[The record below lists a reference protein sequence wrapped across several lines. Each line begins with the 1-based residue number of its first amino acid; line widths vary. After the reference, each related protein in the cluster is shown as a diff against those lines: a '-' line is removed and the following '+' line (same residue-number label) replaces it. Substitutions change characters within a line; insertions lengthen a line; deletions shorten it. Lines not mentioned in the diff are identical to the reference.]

1 MPMWSERTRW
11 TGDRWAA
18 WLMSITFGSLL
29 VMADTAARLDM
40 ASAAEQPPGW
50 GRYRDREFRMA
61 FDFPAHIFSLKSA
74 EQGSEGVIFS
84 TPDDRARI
92 RLFGFRNEAND
103 TPRRYLRRIA
113 NPEQARFTYVRTTQR
128 FFVASGTRDG
138 MIFYRR
144 CNFFRDK
151 RVSCFQLDYPEGEK
165 REWDSIV
172 TRISLSLAAAER
184 RSEPNEDSLAVNQ
197 VLGGTAQ
204 SIMCPAATTGHSAG
218 PGARTLIPLPNR
230 ALLTAPAE
238 FNCELKAASPDEAPG
253 QSPPS
258 LPPAQADADTA
269 LRAKLD
275 YERQCYRHAEMILRD
290 RLLLLQAQTG
300 ETIRAATKCA
310 AASAGSSAG
319 PRARASIP
327 LPAQALLASPPEF
340 QCEKTAPTRAQT
352 DPDAALRAKLDHE
365 RQCYRHAE
373 MIMRDRLLQL
383 QASLGEMITA
393 INRGEP
399 PAVKRPMVKQE
410 PRDRGEPPAV
420 KRPMVKQEP
429 RGGPKLAPSQPASAE
444 ITYPWCAQYSGGRG
458 GGRNC
463 GFWTYEQC
471 SATVSGISGNDVCEV
486 NAMYRGP
493 QPGMIPPPSG
503 PPRRY
508 GY

>member
-1 MPMWSERTRW
+1 
-11 TGDRWAA
+11 
-18 WLMSITFGSLL
+18 
-29 VMADTAARLDM
+29 MADTVARHYI
-40 ASAAEQPPGW
+40 ASAAEQPPAW
-50 GRYRDREFRMA
+50 GRYRDREFGMA

-74 EQGSEGVIFS
+74 EHESEGVIFS

-92 RLFGFRNEAND
+92 RVFGFRNEAND
-103 TPRRYLRRIA
+103 TPRRYLNRIA
-113 NPEQARFTYVRTTQR
+113 NPEQARFTYVRTNPR

-144 CNFFRDK
+144 CNFFGDK

-165 REWDSIV
+165 REWDNIV
-172 TRISLSLAAAER
+172 TRISLSLAAVER
-184 RSEPNEDSLAVNQ
+184 RSEPNEDSLAANQ
-197 VLGGTAQ
+197 IVGGTFAAQ
-204 SIMCPAATTGHSAG
+204 STMCPAAKTGHPAW
-218 PGARTLIPLPNR
+218 PGARTQIPLPNR
-230 ALLTAPAE
+230 ALLTPPAE
-238 FNCELKAASPDEAPG
+238 FNCEINAAAPG
-253 QSPPS
+253 QSSPGP
-258 LPPAQADADTA
+258 PPAQADADTA

-300 ETIRAATKCA
+300 ETIKAATKCA
-310 AASAGSSAG
+310 AASAGSSG

-340 QCEKTAPTRAQT
+340 ECEKTTPTHAQT

-383 QASLGEMITA
+383 QASLGETITA

-399 PAVKRPMVKQE
+399 PAVKQ
-410 PRDRGEPPAV
+410 
-420 KRPMVKQEP
+420 PMVKQEP
-429 RGGPKLAPSQPASAE
+429 RGGSEAGTVTASKGVGIVHPHTGSMPRNAMYQPSQPASAE

-493 QPGMIPPPSG
+493 QPGMIQPPSG